1 MANSDVDGGT
11 QSDISAEGEGY
22 PSDLTDPECARAGAL
37 DPRGIAGRA
46 TTQYRHAGGDE
57 RRSLSAAHRRP
68 LRYLPRDSFP
78 PRSTVY
84 NIFRKF

>member
-22 PSDLTDPECARAGAL
+22 PSDLTDPECARLEPLIPEASPGGQ
-37 DPRGIAGRA
+37 PRKD
-46 TTQYRHAGGDE
+46 RHAGGDE
-57 RRSLSAAHRRP
+57 GRSLSAAHRRP